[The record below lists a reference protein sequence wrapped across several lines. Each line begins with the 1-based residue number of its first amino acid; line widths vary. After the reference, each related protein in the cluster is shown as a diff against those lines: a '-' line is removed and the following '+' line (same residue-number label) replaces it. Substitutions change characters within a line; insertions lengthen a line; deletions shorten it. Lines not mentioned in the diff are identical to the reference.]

1 MTFFTRWLVVL
12 VFTFTASGFARAD
25 SSLVKVSNHVYSYV
39 DVKPVA
45 PLNSFGAN
53 AGIVVGEQAVLVVD
67 TLICAKEAKKLIQE
81 IRNITD
87 LPIKYVVNTHYHF
100 DHVFG
105 NGEFIKMNATII
117 SHIDCKTK
125 MEQTG
130 DGTLNGMGHYG
141 LKEQDMK
148 GTELAYP
155 TVSFKD
161 SMDIDLGN
169 LEVKL
174 LHPGASHTTGNLL
187 VVIPGDNVLFAGD
200 ILFTDRHPFMGD
212 ADIDGWVKSL
222 DYIITFDVKKII
234 PGHGPLS
241 SKKDVADMKAYIL
254 LFDRTAKRLAASS
267 DDLQYVVTQMK
278 KVLPAKAGLE
288 SLIEANLQ
296 MKYMSK

>member
-1 MTFFTRWLVVL
+1 
-12 VFTFTASGFARAD
+12 
-25 SSLVKVSNHVYSYV
+25 
-39 DVKPVA
+39 
-45 PLNSFGAN
+45 
-53 AGIVVGEQAVLVVD
+53 
-67 TLICAKEAKKLIQE
+67 
-81 IRNITD
+81 
-87 LPIKYVVNTHYHF
+87 VVNTHYHF

-105 NGEFIKMNATII
+105 NGEFVKMNATII
-117 SHIDCKTK
+117 SHTACKK
-125 MEQTG
+125 RMEETG
-130 DGTLNGMGHYG
+130 HGTLKGVGHYG
-141 LKEQDMK
+141 LTEQDMK
-148 GTELAYP
+148 GTQLAYP

-161 SMDIDLGN
+161 TMVLDLGN

-174 LHPGASHTTGNLL
+174 LHPGPSHTTGSVL
-187 VVIPGDNVLFAGD
+187 VVVPGDNVLFAGD

-222 DYIITFDVKKII
+222 DYIITLEVEKII

-254 LFDRTAKRLAASS
+254 LFDRTAKKLTASS
-267 DDLQYVVTQMK
+267 DDFQYVVTQMK